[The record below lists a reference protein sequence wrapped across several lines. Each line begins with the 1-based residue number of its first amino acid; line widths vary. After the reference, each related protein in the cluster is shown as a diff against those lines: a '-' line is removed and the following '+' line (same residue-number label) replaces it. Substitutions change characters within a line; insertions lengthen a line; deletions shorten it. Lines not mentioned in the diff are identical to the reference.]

1 MSAISTPTTLSAT
14 VTGTL
19 ATTSTAVFRMPF
31 KGYITAATAA
41 VGTAPA
47 GSALTATL
55 VAGNGI
61 GGRLSI
67 AASATSGDF
76 TLSTSAFTVTN
87 KALTSNVAT
96 LTTSA
101 VHGYAVGDVVT
112 VRNVGDP
119 FDGTYTISAVAST
132 TTFGYVR
139 TKKNVTSVAVAAG
152 AGATAQSSSP
162 VSFAAGDL
170 VTVAVTAVGSSTAG
184 SNLGV
189 VITVAASSDAGAP
202 LDWDGTT
209 V

>member
-1 MSAISTPTTLSAT
+1 MSINTPAILSAN
-14 VTGTL
+14 VTGAL
-19 ATTSTAVFRMPF
+19 ATSSTAVFRMPF
-31 KGYITAATAA
+31 KGYVTAATAA
-41 VGTAPA
+41 VGTAPV

-55 VAGNGI
+55 VANNGI
-61 GGRLSI
+61 LGRLSI
-67 AASATSGDF
+67 AAAGTSGDF
-76 TLSTSAFTVTN
+76 TLSTGAFTVTN

-112 VRNVGDP
+112 VNGVGDP
-119 FDGTYTISAVAST
+119 FDGTYTISVVGST

-139 TKKNVTSVAVAAG
+139 TKKNVSSVAAA
-152 AGATAQSSSP
+152 AGATAQSASP
-162 VSFAAGDL
+162 AAFNAGEL
-170 VTVAVTAVGSSTAG
+170 VTLAVTAVGSSTAG

-189 VITVAASSDAGAP
+189 VITVQASSDAGAP

>member
-1 MSAISTPTTLSAT
+1 MSAISTPTILSAN
-14 VTGTL
+14 VTG
-19 ATTSTAVFRMPF
+19 AVSTSSKAVFRMPF
-31 KGYITAATAA
+31 KGYITGATAA
-41 VGTAPA
+41 VGTAPTGA
-47 GSALTATL
+47 ALTATL
-55 VAGNGI
+55 VANNGTL
-61 GGRLSI
+61 GRLSI
-67 AASATSGDF
+67 AVSTTSADF
-76 TLSTSAFTVTN
+76 TLSTAAFTVTN
-87 KALTSNVAT
+87 KALASNVAT

-162 VSFAAGDL
+162 AAFAAGEL
-170 VTVAVTAVGSSTAG
+170 VTLTVAQVGSTVAG
-184 SNLGV
+184 SDLGV